1 MIQMTRLNTSSPRT
15 LAATFFVTL
24 LPLYFLSYQYRT
36 RHPYG
41 GSTFDKPTSPSA
53 STFSS
58 SSQLSASESF
68 IQTWLSTHLIDPYNP
83 APLAAYCNS
92 TSITWHPN
100 LVFNLHDANGGI
112 GNVRGNVLDFLFTA
126 IEMGAS
132 IILPGMASRQED
144 NLSNVW
150 GGRQELSAMF
160 DEAWLVN
167 MLGKTCPEMKI
178 YKIEE
183 GMEMVPAV
191 EGVWTS
197 RTRRVDEGFGN
208 TAKEGWEALKG
219 WLSGNEDFKRRYGG
233 VEMLSRAVE
242 GEVVVVNLGRTLW
255 DMDTRSLPRGLRR
268 NFGQL
273 VKVGAMYKGLAA
285 LVVWRLVERFGLDL
299 DPSEAVPRGQFY
311 GAHLRTAD
319 DAKNAG
325 WMDVEG
331 MNASAQMEEY
341 IGHAKEHKL
350 RVIYVASGNIEDVER
365 LKQKAATE
373 VPQIAVVSKT
383 DLLPAHE
390 ASALSELS
398 WDQQA
403 LVDWEVLKRCSVF
416 GGIVKS
422 SFAYNIAMTRN
433 QYLEDRS
440 IVNEPWAVLHS
451 EHNMAFDDGLSRIF
465 GRDEW
470 HERRIPRGMW
480 P

>member
-1 MIQMTRLNTSSPRT
+1 M
-15 LAATFFVTL
+15 
-24 LPLYFLSYQYRT
+24 
-36 RHPYG
+36 
-41 GSTFDKPTSPSA
+41 
-53 STFSS
+53 
-58 SSQLSASESF
+58 
-68 IQTWLSTHLIDPYNP
+68 
-83 APLAAYCNS
+83 
-92 TSITWHPN
+92 
-100 LVFNLHDANGGI
+100 
-112 GNVRGNVLDFLFTA
+112 RGNVLDFLFTA

-390 ASALSELS
+390 ASALSEFS

-440 IVNEPWAVLHS
+440 IVSEPWAVLHS